1 MASGRSDLISSPNYR
16 IIIIMRIECPKCLRI
31 STISSDLIVTHKRAL
46 ELRCALCKADIQIQ
60 LSLPAI
66 VTKHPNIEIAA
77 KNEETR
83 LTSSQAES
91 QENPQVLS
99 LKSKILRSL
108 VELPPMPNI
117 ILKAREIMEDPASS
131 LKELAA
137 VIEHD
142 QAIVARV
149 LALANSAYYGLSGM
163 VSSIQHASILLGQ
176 KTLGEL
182 ITIAA
187 TSRLLSKRLRGYR
200 LHPGDLWRHS
210 LAVAIGSKIIADKV
224 NGDWVEDAFIAG
236 LLHDAGKIILDP
248 YVEEHKE
255 TFETRMKNLSGKFI
269 EAEKE
274 ILGFDHAEV
283 MSRATRFWRYP
294 ETQSLAIRYHHD
306 PMQSGNNQLAFVVH
320 LADIAAIAAGFK
332 SGDMESSAEFDPQM
346 LSYLGFDRTQFDPI
360 IAEITS
366 SVDKLVTEFQ

>member
-1 MASGRSDLISSPNYR
+1 
-16 IIIIMRIECPKCLRI
+16 MRLECPKCLRI
-31 STISSDLIVTHKRAL
+31 SSISGDYVVTHKRAL
-46 ELRCALCKADIQIQ
+46 EYSCPNCKAGIQIR
-60 LSLPAI
+60 LSLPEASE
-66 VTKHPNIEIAA
+66 NNFDDLASA
-77 KNEETR
+77 GGGQTR
-83 LTSSQAES
+83 LISPVVAPEEGSKM
-91 QENPQVLS
+91 LS

-117 ILKAREIMEDPASS
+117 ILKARQIMEDPGSS
-131 LKELAA
+131 LKDLSA

-187 TSRLLSKRLRGYR
+187 SSRLLSKKLKGYR
-200 LHPGDLWRHS
+200 LSPGDLWKHS
-210 LAVAIGSKIIADKV
+210 LAVALGSKIIAEKK
-224 NGDWVEDAFIAG
+224 NALLVEDAFIAG

-248 YVEEHKE
+248 YVVEHNKV
-255 TFETRMKNLSGKFI
+255 FKKHINGGQRKNF

-283 MSRATRFWRYP
+283 MSRAARFWRYP
-294 ETQSLAIRYHHD
+294 KNQTLAIRYHHY
-306 PMQSGNNQLAFVVH
+306 PFLSGNCELAFIVH
-320 LADIAAIAAGFK
+320 LADFAAQEAGF
-332 SGDMESSAEFDPQM
+332 SSEHKASSEIDPKVLSRFGFQQAE
-346 LSYLGFDRTQFDPI
+346 LNGI
-360 IAEITS
+360 IKQINA
-366 SVDKLVTEFQ
+366 SVEQLATELQ